1 VVHRDVDTLF
11 QLGVVAGTS
20 DGQLLERFTRRQ
32 PGASEAAFEEIVRR
46 HGPMVLGVCHRELG
60 DRHAAEDA
68 FQATFLVLTLRAHS
82 VRQQESLGPW
92 LHGVAARVARR
103 ARAIDRRRRETAL
116 PAGGLPGPGQPDPEQ
131 AEARSILDAELER
144 LPEKYR
150 RPVVLCYLEG
160 KTQDE
165 AALTLGW
172 TKGTVSGRL
181 ARAKDLL
188 RSRLA
193 RRGLAPTPALLGAWL
208 VPKAGAAVVPVPL
221 LLSTVRAATAA
232 SLAGMETSLISA
244 QAAALA
250 RSMSIAMFMGRLRVV
265 APLLL
270 LGLGAAAM
278 AAPLLHVTR
287 PAGVPGLTK
296 RANPS
301 VRQPQ
306 SLIGVGF
313 TPDGKTAISAQADGL
328 VRFWDTASG
337 DPIRSF
343 ALFERAASGANLL
356 SAFGISP
363 DGTRLAG
370 IGLVRDPS
378 GSGQTGAVWI
388 WSLDKGE
395 LLRRMSVDSPGLES
409 LAFSPEGAS
418 VATGDDTG
426 RIQLWDVTTGEA
438 LLTLKLGNGVIRW
451 LAFAPDGMTLA
462 ASDQA
467 SGLQLWDLGGGRPL
481 GALDGSPHHVLCPCF
496 SRDGRLLAFGTVD
509 GELIV
514 WDRAARRPLA
524 RTQVDRQGSLAIAFA
539 PDSRSLAV
547 IEDLDGTLSVIATE
561 TGQKRWSISLGPGLG
576 TGGLAYAPDGKT
588 IISGRGGVLK
598 FVDTRAGIFI
608 EVPGE
613 RQRSIP

>member
-1 VVHRDVDTLF
+1 MVNRDVDTLF

-32 PGASEAAFEEIVRR
+32 AGASEAAFEEIVRR

-103 ARAIDRRRRETAL
+103 ARALDRRRRETTM
-116 PAGGLPGPGQPDPEQ
+116 PAHGLPGPGPDDPEQ
-131 AEARSILDAELER
+131 SEARSILDAELER

-165 AALTLGW
+165 AASTLGW

-193 RRGLAPTPALLGAWL
+193 RRGLAPTAALLGAWL
-208 VPKAGAAVVPVPL
+208 APEAGAAIVPLPL

-232 SLAGMETSLISA
+232 SLAGMETSLIPA
-244 QAAALA
+244 QVAALA
-250 RSMSIAMFMGRLRVV
+250 RSMSIAMFMGRLKVV
-265 APLLL
+265 APLVL

-278 AAPLLHVTR
+278 AAPLLHTTR
-287 PAGVPGLTK
+287 PAGVPGLAK
-296 RANPS
+296 RENPS

-306 SLIGVGF
+306 SFIGVGF
-313 TPDGKTAISAQADGL
+313 TPDGKTAISAAADGL
-328 VRFWDTASG
+328 IRFWDAASG
-337 DPIRSF
+337 DPLRSL
-343 ALFERAASGANLL
+343 ALFEGATGEANVLRDF
-356 SAFGISP
+356 AISP
-363 DGTRLAG
+363 DGTRVAG
-370 IGLVRDPS
+370 IGPARDPS
-378 GSGQTGAVWI
+378 RSRLGAAVWI

-395 LLRRMSVDSPGLES
+395 LLRRIAVDSPGLEC

-418 VATGDDTG
+418 LATGDDAG
-426 RIQLWDVTTGEA
+426 KIQLWDVTTGEE
-438 LLTLKLGNGVIRW
+438 LLMLRLGNGVIHW

-462 ASDQA
+462 ASDQV
-467 SGLQLWDLGGGRPL
+467 SGLQLWDLGGGRAL
-481 GALDGSPHHVLCPCF
+481 GALDGSPQHVLSPCF
-496 SRDGRLLAFGTVD
+496 SRDGRLLAFGTMD
-509 GELIV
+509 GEVIV
-514 WDRAARRPLA
+514 WDRVARRPLSKA
-524 RTQVDRQGSLAIAFA
+524 QVDRQNSLAIAFA
-539 PDSRSLAV
+539 PDSQSLAV
-547 IEDLDGTLSVIATE
+547 SEGLDGTLSVIASE
-561 TGQKRWSISLGPGLG
+561 TGQKRWMTRLGQGLG

-598 FVDTRAGIFI
+598 FVDARTGILT
-608 EVPGE
+608 EVTSV
-613 RQRSIP
+613 R